1 MPNTPVDLLPSQCIL
16 ESTCCK
22 ACCVLCSAGM
32 FMSGSDDGTVR
43 HYDTRDPASTTT
55 IPGMRTGEMVGK
67 AYHALRHMQL
77 ASKSCSVAE
86 LTHAP
91 LSRLCLI
98 SSLSSICYVLLFVFV
113 HFPIRRCCCHILR
126 CKAFCPS
133 CSPTAAWCMQ
143 LTSGMSVLCEAEQ
156 RSAYTQWRLTP

>member
-1 MPNTPVDLLPSQCIL
+1 
-16 ESTCCK
+16 
-22 ACCVLCSAGM
+22 
-32 FMSGSDDGTVR
+32 MSGSDDGTVR

-91 LSRLCLI
+91 LSHLHLI
-98 SSLSSICYVLLFVFV
+98 FSLSPFILFSCLS
-113 HFPIRRCCCHILR
+113 FP
-126 CKAFCPS
+126 
-133 CSPTAAWCMQ
+133 
-143 LTSGMSVLCEAEQ
+143 TSQSEGAVVTS
-156 RSAYTQWRLTP
+156 